1 MTRDQLENHLHAVLA
16 GAAHDSPQAPRPQ
29 GTYVA
34 NSPRTGVSG
43 MRLVTPDGQ
52 AFYLAILDI
61 DAFENEEPA
70 TAPGAAASGN
80 GLRTAA
86 EALLAARDASMLTE
100 EEWEGLARAIQ
111 PTPAIPEGATQRFR
125 YDQEHGLVREV
136 EAGGQVV
143 LRQSAI
149 PDALAAVAEFAQS
162 RGGSFFIEGARQAEG
177 FQFGREDV
185 EAACEFMVHLGL
197 LVREPDGSYS
207 ARGEYIAERAL
218 TAMHEL
224 PEP

>member
-1 MTRDQLENHLHAVLA
+1 MTRNQLEDHLHALLA

-29 GTYVA
+29 GTFVA

-43 MRLVTPDGQ
+43 MRVVTPDG
-52 AFYLAILDI
+52 ATFYLAVLDI

-70 TAPGAAASGN
+70 TALGFPGGGD

-86 EALLAARDASMLTE
+86 EALLAAREAEMLTE
-100 EEWEGLARAIQ
+100 EEWEGLARAIE
-111 PTPAIPEGATQRFR
+111 PSTPIPEGAAQRFS
-125 YDQEHGLVREV
+125 YDPDHGLVREV

-143 LRQSAI
+143 VRQSAI
-149 PDALAAVAEFAQS
+149 PDALPAIAESAES

-197 LVREPDGSYS
+197 LAREPDGSYS
-207 ARGEYIAERAL
+207 ARGEDIATRAMD
-218 TAMHEL
+218 AMNTL
-224 PEP
+224 PQS

>member
-1 MTRDQLENHLHAVLA
+1 MTRNELEDHLHALLA

-29 GTYVA
+29 GTFVA
-34 NSPRTGVSG
+34 NSPRAGVSG
-43 MRLVTPDGQ
+43 MRVVTPDGQ
-52 AFYLAILDI
+52 VFYLAVLGI
-61 DAFENEEPA
+61 DAFENEEPGPA
-70 TAPGAAASGN
+70 LRPPGSTDV
-80 GLRTAA
+80 LRTAA
-86 EALLAARDASMLTE
+86 EALLAAREAEMLTE
-100 EEWEGLARAIQ
+100 EEWEGLARAVE
-111 PTPAIPEGATQRFR
+111 PPPAMPEGATQRFR

-197 LVREPDGSYS
+197 LAREPDGSYS
-207 ARGEYIAERAL
+207 ARGEDIAARADE
-218 TAMHEL
+218 AMNAL
-224 PEP
+224 PQS